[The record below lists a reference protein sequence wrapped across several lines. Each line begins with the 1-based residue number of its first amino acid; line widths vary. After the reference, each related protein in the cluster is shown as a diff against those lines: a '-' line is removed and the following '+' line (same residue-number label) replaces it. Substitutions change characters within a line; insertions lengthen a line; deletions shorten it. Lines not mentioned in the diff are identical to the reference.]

1 MNQSQFFNRFCFT
14 LAVIFSVSV
23 FGCSDDQ
30 STNPAQENAELS
42 SYGSSVVTDGGDT
55 LLLDT
60 VKVLLKNI
68 KFNAAQSNDSS
79 NFKTGPFVIFMN
91 FSNTVTLM
99 TSAQVPDGS
108 YDKIKFEIHKLED
121 SETPPDPEFVSG
133 SERYSVIV
141 KGFFNGSYFV
151 YKSSKSA
158 HQILNFP
165 SNVSYSSVA
174 KTNVT
179 IKAEP
184 YKWFYKNG
192 VLLDPGNPANRNDI
206 DNNIKDNINGAL
218 KAFRDNNKDG
228 APD

>member
-1 MNQSQFFNRFCFT
+1 MS
-14 LAVIFSVSV
+14 
-23 FGCSDDQ
+23 GCSDDQ
-30 STNPAQENAELS
+30 STNPALDNAELS
-42 SYGSSVVTDGGDT
+42 SYGTRAITDGGDT

-60 VKVLLKNI
+60 VKILVKNI
-68 KFNAAQSNDSS
+68 KFNVSQSSDSS
-79 NFKTGPFVIFMN
+79 NFKTGPFVIFLN

-99 TSAQVPDGS
+99 TSAQVPQGS

-121 SETPPDPEFVSG
+121 NETPPDPEFLSG

-158 HQILNFP
+158 HQILNYP
-165 SNVSYSSVA
+165 SNVSYTSDT

-184 YKWFYKNG
+184 YKWFYRNG
-192 VLLDPGNPANRNDI
+192 VLLDPNNPSNRNDI
-206 DNNIKDNINGAL
+206 DNNIKDNINSAL

-228 APD
+228 TPD